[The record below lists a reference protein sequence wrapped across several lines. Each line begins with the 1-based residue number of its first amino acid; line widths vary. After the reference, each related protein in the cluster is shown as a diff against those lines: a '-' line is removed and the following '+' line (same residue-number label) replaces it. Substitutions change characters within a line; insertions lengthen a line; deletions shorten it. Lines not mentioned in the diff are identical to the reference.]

1 MHPASWRSNPVPAF
15 PSTQSVK
22 TPAMAAS
29 ITQAE
34 YDSLISRL
42 AAVEEENAATLLEV
56 DT

>member
-1 MHPASWRSNPVPAF
+1 
-15 PSTQSVK
+15 
-22 TPAMAAS
+22 MAAS

>member
-1 MHPASWRSNPVPAF
+1 MPV
-15 PSTQSVK
+15 
-22 TPAMAAS
+22 S

-42 AAVEEENAATLLEV
+42 AAVEEKNAATVVEV